1 MNIRQASAKGLRPQ
15 VWSAKDMFATLT
27 EAGRDMTVWMSYGH
41 VNGVEQF
48 NKKRMHANVEAGRVE
63 ALKSDGT
70 VLQAW
75 VLEPQAWQAKDMR
88 VLVR

>member
-1 MNIRQASAKGLRPQ
+1 VNLNTATAKGLRPQ
-15 VWSAKDMFATLT
+15 VWSGKMMFDTLV
-27 EAGRDMTVWMSYGH
+27 EAGRDITVWMSYGH

-75 VLEPQAWQAKDMR
+75 VLEPAAWQAKDMR